1 MCEIVCITLYKEPD
15 KKRRKAN
22 ILLNV
27 PLKSIPKIELASALI
42 AFQRKSDKGNK
53 RNESNQLLT
62 IKEVRSVDGG
72 EQYRRRRSKEQ
83 KYRANIECARRRR
96 RRKRKTT

>member
-1 MCEIVCITLYKEPD
+1 LYASHYT
-15 KKRRKAN
+15 RNQIRKGVKQN
-22 ILLNV
+22 LLLKV
-27 PLKSIPKIELASALI
+27 PLKSSPKIELASALI

-96 RRKRKTT
+96 RRRRRRRKRI